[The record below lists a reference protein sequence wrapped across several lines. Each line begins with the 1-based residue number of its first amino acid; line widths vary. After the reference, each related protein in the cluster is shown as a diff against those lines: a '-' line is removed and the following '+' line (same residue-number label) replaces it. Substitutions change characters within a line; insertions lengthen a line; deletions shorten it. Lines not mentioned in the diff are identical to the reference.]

1 MQSLSA
7 TVDVYLI
14 CQGGGTK
21 KSIKEK
27 ASPADQVSMN
37 NVLGDKT
44 PCHESEDDLEDVNEN
59 SLSLPKSGE
68 AICDPTRLELG
79 INNGD
84 EEFSAGNLKDSPSFE
99 GMHAGG
105 ELSLPPWG
113 TMVSENNRGQWT
125 GLASS
130 ENSRNRRYVLAKNK
144 MILPPWDTDIQECGD
159 GPWEDAIP
167 GNMSECG
174 YFFLSHKMRI
184 YISLQHCNEM
194 RKKSNLARMKRATE
208 LNGNKVSKT
217 SLTHPLRST
226 TGGKKQQK

>member
-1 MQSLSA
+1 M
-7 TVDVYLI
+7 I

-21 KSIKEK
+21 KSIKGK
-27 ASPADQVSMN
+27 ASSADQVSMN

-113 TMVSENNRGQWT
+113 TMVSENNLGQWT

-144 MILPPWDTDIQECGD
+144 MI
-159 GPWEDAIP
+159 
-167 GNMSECG
+167 
-174 YFFLSHKMRI
+174 FLHGILTSRNVVTGHGKMRFQVTCQSVAI
-184 YISLQHCNEM
+184 FSSHI
-194 RKKSNLARMKRATE
+194 R
-208 LNGNKVSKT
+208 
-217 SLTHPLRST
+217 
-226 TGGKKQQK
+226 